1 MELTSLYS
9 DKMRFCGIKIIVR
22 PAFKLVQKFG
32 TFVFLFSLA
41 SSNSERVVSYSY
53 ACVSRKDCYVQ
64 KSYDLLYQSFIKE
77 FNSQELISSCVVTEL
92 SQPSMRREDC
102 QTICSNYFKVY
113 NLGAKLW
120 ARIGSQIP
128 PSN

>member
-9 DKMRFCGIKIIVR
+9 DKMRFCAINIIVR

-64 KSYDLLYQSFIKE
+64 KSYDLLYQSFINKG
-77 FNSQELISSCVVTEL
+77 I
-92 SQPSMRREDC
+92 
-102 QTICSNYFKVY
+102 
-113 NLGAKLW
+113 
-120 ARIGSQIP
+120 
-128 PSN
+128 